1 MVMKILLT
9 KLDDMIFEEILE
21 DTILGTLQEVIDK
34 TK

>member
-1 MVMKILLT
+1 MKILLT